1 MQVVYGNPKVSMS
14 TELAPIDTLELE
26 LVQLAREI
34 AMDIRDIET
43 VLKDHG
49 IPPERFE
56 KLKSMPRFRALVES
70 EMVAWNG
77 SLNTQER
84 VKLKAASMLEEYL
97 PELNSRLHDPKETLT
112 AKLEGAKLVSRLAG
126 AGLNGFGVESTGG
139 ERFSLTINF
148 SGSKLEIS
156 KEVTHQGNLIEGEVI
171 NGKAEA

>member
-1 MQVVYGNPKVSMS
+1 MPQ
-14 TELAPIDTLELE
+14 ELITSDTLELE

-49 IPPERFE
+49 ITPERFE

-84 VKLKAASMLEEYL
+84 LKLKSASMLEEWL
-97 PELNSRLHDPKETLT
+97 PELNARIHDPKETLT
-112 AKLEGAKLVSRLAG
+112 SKLEGGKLIARLAG
-126 AGLNGFGVESTGG
+126 AGLNGFNVESGGG
-139 ERFSLTINF
+139 ERFSVTINL
-148 SGSKLEIS
+148 GGDSKLTFN
-156 KEVTHQGNLIEGEVI
+156 KEVTNQGNLIEGEAT
-171 NGKAEA
+171 NGETPL

>member
-1 MQVVYGNPKVSMS
+1 MPSDL
-14 TELAPIDTLELE
+14 TIIDNLELSM
-26 LVQLAREI
+26 VQIAREI
-34 AMDIRDIET
+34 AMDIRDIEEI
-43 VLKDHG
+43 LKTHG
-49 IPPERFE
+49 VSPERWN
-56 KLKSMPRFRALVES
+56 KLKATPRFIALVES

-84 VKLKAASMLEEYL
+84 LKLKSACLLEEWL
-97 PELNSRLHDPKETLT
+97 AELNSRLHDPKETLT
-112 AKLEGAKLVSRLAG
+112 SKIEGGKLIARLAG
-126 AGLNGFGVESTGG
+126 AGLNGFGVEGTGG